1 MAKEAPHALILG
13 HSFVRR
19 LRHDLET
26 SFDSRAN
33 ISFNLLGTAS
43 VFMHGVGGRT
53 VPNLRAFDLHE
64 VKRLS
69 PDIVI
74 LELGTNDLSYVGPE
88 VVGSA
93 IDDLVR
99 LLLDSFSVRVDG
111 VCHVIPRVISDAS
124 AQASF
129 LERASALNSYTRVVL
144 EELSNV
150 FCWEHKDFAS
160 TAKDFYRPDGVHLNF
175 AGQYLLY
182 RSYRGAILKA
192 IQML

>member
-1 MAKEAPHALILG
+1 MAKEAPLALILG

-43 VFMHGVGGRT
+43 VYMHGVGGRT

-99 LLLDSFSVRVDG
+99 LLLDSFFGACSRRLS
-111 VCHVIPRVISDAS
+111 CHATCYFRCVSTGFVSRACFNLELVH
-124 AQASF
+124 QGSF
-129 LERASALNSYTRVVL
+129 
-144 EELSNV
+144 
-150 FCWEHKDFAS
+150 
-160 TAKDFYRPDGVHLNF
+160 
-175 AGQYLLY
+175 
-182 RSYRGAILKA
+182 RGAF
-192 IQML
+192 